1 MHVNSF
7 KSLSRPE
14 EVVIV
19 LFPLTED
26 KTEIRDTEGTWPK
39 SHNKTWQV

>member
-7 KSLSRPE
+7 KSLSQPE
-14 EVVIV
+14 EVVIN

-26 KTEIRDTEGTWPK
+26 ETEIRD
-39 SHNKTWQV
+39 V